1 MTRKNTNNFHMLP
14 FAFGIAVLFL
24 LFTGVSVPM
33 FAQNNAEGK
42 AELVEKVS
50 SFGNPVRSKVF
61 DRFVM
66 LKLMPQCWQRQLS
79 ESANPNGLTQANN
92 WAVAI
97 IEHAKYL
104 GLGDL
109 HETGSGTNTNWNKVN
124 QILGQLDGKFS
135 YTIDAGTVQCTDE
148 RWRLLAAYSGSI
160 REFIGE
166 RYSQYGMETGWRP
179 SGGKMLV
186 KLVFSSTARDITVT
200 TDGTNFSVTAPS
212 EVEPSDWE
220 TKIQKGLAKG
230 GSK

>member
-1 MTRKNTNNFHMLP
+1 MTRKNINNFHMLRL
-14 FAFGIAVLFL
+14 AFSIAILFL
-24 LFTGVSVPM
+24 LFTGISVPV
-33 FAQNNAEGK
+33 FAQSNADGK

-50 SFGNPVRSKVF
+50 SFGSPVRSKVF

-66 LKLMPQCWQRQLS
+66 LKLTPQCWQRQLS

-109 HETGSGTNTNWNKVN
+109 HETGSGSNTNWNKVN

-166 RYSQYGMETGWRP
+166 RYTNYGMETGWRP
-179 SGGKMLV
+179 SGGKMMV
-186 KLVFSSTARDITVT
+186 KLVFSSTARDIAVT
-200 TDGTNFSVTAPS
+200 TDGTNFTVTAPS